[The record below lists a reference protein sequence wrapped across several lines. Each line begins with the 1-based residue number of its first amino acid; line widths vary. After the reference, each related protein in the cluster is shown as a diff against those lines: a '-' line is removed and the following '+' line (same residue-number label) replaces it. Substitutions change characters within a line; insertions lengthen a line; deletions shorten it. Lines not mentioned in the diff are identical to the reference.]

1 MITYTQKVKCLVC
14 NGTGAVDP
22 SFGSGIPGSKSS
34 DGVSRT
40 FISDISTKTCPA
52 CNGSGM
58 QIVTATMFKEPEIIN
73 FNDGSEII
81 FEDKDMDD
89 DMVKCAVM
97 LCMRSMDVKYPS
109 DVAMILQFDLERVVK
124 AMDRL
129 AEEGYLVEDI

>member
-22 SFGSGIPGSKSS
+22 SFGSGIPGSESS

-40 FISDISTKTCPA
+40 FISDISAKICPA
-52 CNGSGM
+52 CNGLGM
-58 QIVTATMFKEPEIIN
+58 QIVTATVFKEPEFIN
-73 FNDGSEII
+73 FNEGPEII
-81 FEDKDMDD
+81 FKDKDMDD

-97 LCMRSMDVKYPS
+97 LCMRCMDVKYPS
-109 DVAMILQFDLERVVK
+109 DVATILRFDLKRVVK